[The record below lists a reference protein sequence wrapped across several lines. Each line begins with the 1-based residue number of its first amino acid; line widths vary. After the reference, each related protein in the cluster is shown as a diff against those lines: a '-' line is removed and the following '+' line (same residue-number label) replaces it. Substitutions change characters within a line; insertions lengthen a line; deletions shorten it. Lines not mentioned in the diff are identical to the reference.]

1 MINLKAIVIGL
12 AITILTSFVA
22 IYGIQAFY
30 GEQPQWDDY
39 CKDIV
44 SPGYEIN
51 TSAECEAFEG
61 AKWNSYYENT
71 RSVPAP
77 IKGTPNGYCD
87 LYYDCNKKLEE
98 ESKNYS
104 KTVFIIS
111 VPIGVVLIALG
122 GIFFVLESVGVG
134 IMLGGVVTLIY
145 GAQTYWPN
153 AGSMGRFLISL
164 VGLIFLIILAYWLNK
179 KEQKKWWM
187 ELFFKR

>member
-1 MINLKAIVIGL
+1 MINLKSIVIGL
-12 AITILTSFVA
+12 AIMILTAFVA

-51 TSAECEAFEG
+51 TSQECEAFEG
-61 AKWNSYYENT
+61 AKWSAYYEST
-71 RSVPAP
+71 RPAP
-77 IKGTPNGYCD
+77 VKSIPNGYCD
-87 LYYDCNKKLEE
+87 LYYDCNKKLQDD
-98 ESKNYS
+98 SKKYS

-111 VPIGVVLIALG
+111 VPVGVALIALG
-122 GIFFVLESVGVG
+122 GIFFALESVGVG

-145 GAQTYWPN
+145 GAQAYWPN

-164 VGLIFLIILAYWLNK
+164 VGLIFLIALAYWLNR

-187 ELFFKR
+187 QLFFKR